1 MHTVFPL
8 VIAVPQLIISL
19 KLMIAP
25 PLMEIFK
32 IIAALE

>member
-1 MHTVFPL
+1 MHTVFPRGL
-8 VIAVPQLIISL
+8 AIPRLIVSL
-19 KLMIAP
+19 KMIAP